1 MHIRYAFTIIFEKM
15 IFPTPLFVVLIEI
28 NPLLFCCYFFYFQIQ
43 EMQPSEGLPAI
54 SMQSLLVDDKYDLMQ
69 DLIINTR
76 EGCKKKTKH
85 KWDILPSN
93 KQNAFCKTY

>member
-1 MHIRYAFTIIFEKM
+1 
-15 IFPTPLFVVLIEI
+15 
-28 NPLLFCCYFFYFQIQ
+28 
-43 EMQPSEGLPAI
+43 MQPSEGLPAI

-93 KQNAFCKTY
+93 KQNAFAKLIKGFDQNIIKFRFKV